1 MIRCVQSLQVSVNDC
16 FLVNSLLITMI
27 SMSGIDRK
35 VKSRTKLCKL
45 AQSLKSIRERKEL
58 LPIQDVLQSVR
69 PSLNDRMTGIRAA
82 AIRVVRYVMV
92 DVETIKLLRQL
103 RIDIFIV
110 Q

>member
-1 MIRCVQSLQVSVNDC
+1 
-16 FLVNSLLITMI
+16 LIEKLKAEPKLPK
-27 SMSGIDRK
+27 DRMDI
-35 VKSRTKLCKL
+35 LCKL